1 MLTEASVQAL
11 SKLRDASMLEWYVVP
26 LIAIAVYV
34 YAVEVERRRWDLVLC
49 GLAFWGMDW
58 LNEIANALILH
69 FSSYAPLWAC
79 PGDTAYLIFVGL
91 NAEIVFLFA
100 VSGIVL
106 AKMLPKD
113 PTLRVFGMSNRLF
126 FSIVSSCVFVAVEI
140 VLNRIGM
147 LVWAYPFW
155 NVPHVWLIV
164 IFGYLTFHVVAFRVY
179 DMPSRKSQLLAVGGI
194 WGLAALSVVVFGL
207 GFGWI

>member
-1 MLTEASVQAL
+1 
-11 SKLRDASMLEWYVVP
+11 
-26 LIAIAVYV
+26 
-34 YAVEVERRRWDLVLC
+34 
-49 GLAFWGMDW
+49 
-58 LNEIANALILH
+58 
-69 FSSYAPLWAC
+69 
-79 PGDTAYLIFVGL
+79 
-91 NAEIVFLFA
+91 
-100 VSGIVL
+100 
-106 AKMLPKD
+106 
-113 PTLRVFGMSNRLF
+113 MSNRLF
-126 FSIVSSCVFVAVEI
+126 FSMVSSCVFVAVEI

-164 IFGYLTFHVVAFRVY
+164 IFGYLTFHVVAFRVS